1 MSPPTLI
8 YEDEIMSIFD
18 RFRNRQQR
26 EFFPGSVERPKTP
39 ILFSA
44 EKNPTVAACSDK
56 ICNTLAKLPLRLYEK
71 TSDGLKIANRHPLH
85 YLLDKL
91 FLVIGIIDSKM

>member
-1 MSPPTLI
+1 
-8 YEDEIMSIFD
+8 MSIFD

-85 YLLDKL
+85 YLLDNP
-91 FLVIGIIDSKM
+91 S